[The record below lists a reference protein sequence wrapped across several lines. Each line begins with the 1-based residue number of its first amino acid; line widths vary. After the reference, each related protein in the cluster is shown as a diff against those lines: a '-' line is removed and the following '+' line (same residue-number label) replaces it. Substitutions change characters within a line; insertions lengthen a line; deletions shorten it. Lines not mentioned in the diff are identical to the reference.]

1 MRKFKGLVSAVVLGA
16 SALVMTACGGP
27 KPEDAALAFSKAT
40 FENDIEK
47 VMTLVDTKGLS
58 EDELKLAKGKL
69 TVALTPV
76 QTKAKM
82 SDGYKGTKA
91 LSVDG
96 NCANDGDA
104 CSVKVEHTFGD
115 GSTDTGVVSLVN
127 RDGVLKV
134 SLK

>member
-40 FENDIEK
+40 FENDIDK

-58 EDELKLAKGKL
+58 ENELKLAKGKL

-82 SDGYKGTKA
+82 SDGYKSTKV

-96 NCANDGDA
+96 NCAKDGDA
-104 CSVKVEHTFGD
+104 CSVKVEHSFGD
-115 GSTDTGVVSLVN
+115 GSTDAGVVSLVN
-127 RDGVLKV
+127 REGVLKV

>member
-16 SALVMTACGGP
+16 SALVMIACGGQ

-40 FENDIEK
+40 FENDLDK

-58 EDELKLAKGKL
+58 ENELKLAKGKL

-76 QTKAKM
+76 QT
-82 SDGYKGTKA
+82 
-91 LSVDG
+91 
-96 NCANDGDA
+96 
-104 CSVKVEHTFGD
+104 VKVEHTFGD

-127 RDGVLKV
+127 REGVLKV